1 MIWVKDIIS
10 ILYPELL
17 VLLAL
22 ILAIFLCT
30 TKFKDIIWVISV
42 MFMFTGILHIIR
54 YQLNFN
60 SPVQILNGAF
70 IADSLSTYFRLITL
84 VTAIFIVLASVKY
97 TEGFFHKSE
106 FNIILLSSVLGMMIL
121 VGANDLITLFVG
133 LETLGLSSIML
144 AGYSKY
150 DLRSNEASLKYLLN
164 SASASAIFLFGLSI
178 IYGLTGSTQFYEIKY
193 KLLQLINTETLNY
206 PIIAVTLI
214 LIISGLGFK
223 LASVPFHMWSPDVY
237 EGAPTP
243 VTAFLATAS
252 KAAGV
257 AITLRILFVL
267 FDFAQNIWQPLI
279 LLLALLSMVV
289 GNLIALGEIINKS
302 SIKRLMAYSSIAQ
315 VGYILMG
322 LALAKPDTISA
333 SLFYLTIYLVMN
345 ICAFLCIIEFGNEAN
360 TDSISDYSGLIKKRP
375 WLTFAFA
382 ISLFNLAGLPIPP
395 AGFIAKFILFKSA
408 FEAGLPGIIMGSIA
422 LTTTIISV
430 FYYLYIAKLM
440 IVNEPSVAVLNID
453 SNKDATGKSR
463 ELNAAITLVTAT
475 LIFISIISNPILQ
488 ITNKTTESI
497 TNRNQYLS
505 LKK

>member
-164 SASASAIFLFGLSI
+164 SASASAIFLFGL
-178 IYGLTGSTQFYEIKY
+178 
-193 KLLQLINTETLNY
+193 
-206 PIIAVTLI
+206 
-214 LIISGLGFK
+214 
-223 LASVPFHMWSPDVY
+223 
-237 EGAPTP
+237 
-243 VTAFLATAS
+243 
-252 KAAGV
+252 
-257 AITLRILFVL
+257 
-267 FDFAQNIWQPLI
+267 
-279 LLLALLSMVV
+279 
-289 GNLIALGEIINKS
+289 
-302 SIKRLMAYSSIAQ
+302 
-315 VGYILMG
+315 
-322 LALAKPDTISA
+322 
-333 SLFYLTIYLVMN
+333 
-345 ICAFLCIIEFGNEAN
+345 
-360 TDSISDYSGLIKKRP
+360 
-375 WLTFAFA
+375 
-382 ISLFNLAGLPIPP
+382 
-395 AGFIAKFILFKSA
+395 
-408 FEAGLPGIIMGSIA
+408 
-422 LTTTIISV
+422 
-430 FYYLYIAKLM
+430 
-440 IVNEPSVAVLNID
+440 
-453 SNKDATGKSR
+453 
-463 ELNAAITLVTAT
+463 
-475 LIFISIISNPILQ
+475 
-488 ITNKTTESI
+488 
-497 TNRNQYLS
+497 
-505 LKK
+505 